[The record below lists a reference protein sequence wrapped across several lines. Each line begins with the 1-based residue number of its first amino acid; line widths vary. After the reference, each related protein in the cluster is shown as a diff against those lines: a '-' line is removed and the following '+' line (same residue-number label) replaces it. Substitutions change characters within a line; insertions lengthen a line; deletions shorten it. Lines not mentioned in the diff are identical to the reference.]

1 MYAVCD
7 NMIDIRRASFP
18 ISNLPSSSSSFTS
31 SNHIFCTMQ
40 FTFIQLLVTTSSD
53 ITFFTRIKSGATAA
67 VSRMNETKKHLAI
80 LNKRTRHKYMYILN
94 IFLFLLSVIPSVG
107 KNKKKNKINIKRTSR
122 TSNMRFKSGCLCF
135 FYRRQR
141 ISNSWWNGQQMFN
154 TTPSW

>member
-94 IFLFLLSVIPSVG
+94 IFLFLLSVNPSVG
-107 KNKKKNKINIKRTSR
+107 KNKKKQNKHQTHFQNIEYALQKW
-122 TSNMRFKSGCLCF
+122 MFMF
-135 FYRRQR
+135 FLSPAKD
-141 ISNSWWNGQQMFN
+141 IKLLVKWSANV
-154 TTPSW
+154 